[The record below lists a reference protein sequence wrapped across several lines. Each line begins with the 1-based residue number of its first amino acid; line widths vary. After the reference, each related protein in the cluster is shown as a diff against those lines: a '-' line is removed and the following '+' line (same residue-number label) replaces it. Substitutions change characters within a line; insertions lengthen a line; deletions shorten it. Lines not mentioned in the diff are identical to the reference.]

1 MLFKAVRFSKTALVA
16 QYLLTIIVLSIFW
29 TSFGSI
35 HGLGVSTTR
44 TLLTTAPDPAVPRP
58 APSHPAEPEPQV
70 SEAEPTPQVSEAEA
84 SLVELAAQ
92 FLIDY
97 PLQKPYTNRF
107 GELGGRLQV
116 LRKWIE
122 LSEGA
127 GPGAQTDRVRDAVEA
142 VIASEFPFLVKNST
156 STTTPLTNL
165 RQSFTEPRGI
175 VIPTGN
181 KTFRF
186 ACHLI
191 AGLRRVFKTTLPI
204 QIVYA
209 GETDLPKS
217 KRDALASL
225 AGPRNG
231 IEEVD
236 ELGDISFLDVT
247 EVFDD
252 STLKLT
258 YGGWAIKIF
267 AALAS
272 KFTEVILLDADAV
285 FFQDPISLLKQ
296 KAYQDNGALFFHD
309 RLLWQYNFKERH
321 QWWHS
326 QVIREGPNLNK
337 SLVWTETYA
346 EEQDSGVVVVDKSRL
361 DVVLGLLHVAWQN
374 TRDVREETT
383 YKMTYGDKEAW
394 WFGFELANASYAFEK
409 HYGGI
414 VGWGRD
420 DNARV
425 LSPAVNTTSPLGEQP
440 PAKVCSFVISHVD
453 ESDKLLWYNGGLLKN
468 KITNKKEFE
477 VPTHWMMDADW
488 EKGASKPDMS
498 CMKHGNA
505 VELADAEKEIIKRSI
520 EEAQGVDSELN
531 LV

>member
-1 MLFKAVRFSKTALVA
+1 MLFKAVRFSKTALVV
-16 QYLLTIIVLSIFW
+16 QYLVTIIVLSVFW
-29 TSFGSI
+29 RCFGSI
-35 HGLGVSTTR
+35 HGLGVSTSR
-44 TLLTTAPDPAVPRP
+44 PLLVTDPDAARLPPPPP
-58 APSHPAEPEPQV
+58 APVDALAPV
-70 SEAEPTPQVSEAEA
+70 SDAEA
-84 SLVELAAQ
+84 DLIELTSQ
-92 FLIDY
+92 FFIDY
-97 PLQKPYTNRF
+97 PLQKPYTKRF

-122 LSEGA
+122 LSEKA
-127 GPGAQTDRVRDAVEA
+127 DPGPQTDRVVDAVEA
-142 VIASEFPFLVKNST
+142 VTASSFPFLVKDANS
-156 STTTPLTNL
+156 TTPLGDL
-165 RQSFTEPRGI
+165 RKGFTEQRGI

-191 AGLRRVFKTTLPI
+191 VGLRRVFKTTLPI
-204 QIVYA
+204 QVVYA
-209 GETDLPKS
+209 GNTDLPKA
-217 KRDALASL
+217 KRDALESL
-225 AGPRNG
+225 AITYTEDGE
-231 IEEVD
+231 IEH
-236 ELGDISFLDVT
+236 GDISFLDVT

-252 STLKLT
+252 TTLKLT

-285 FFQDPISLLKQ
+285 FFQDPISLLRQ
-296 KAYQDNGALFFHD
+296 KAYQENGALFFHD
-309 RLLWQYNFKERH
+309 RLLWQYDFKERH

-326 QVIREGPNLNK
+326 QVIREGPELNK
-337 SLVWTETYA
+337 SRVWTEMFA

-394 WFGFELANASYAFEK
+394 WFGFELANANYAFEK

-414 VGWGRD
+414 VGWGRN
-420 DNARV
+420 NAGV
-425 LSPAVNTTSPLGEQP
+425 QLTPAVNTTTPLAHP
-440 PAKVCSFVISHVD
+440 DKVCSFVISHVD

-468 KITNKKEFE
+468 KITNKREFE
-477 VPTHWMMDADW
+477 VPTHWMMDAEW
-488 EKGASKPDMS
+488 EKGANKPDMS
-498 CMKHGNA
+498 CMKHGTA
-505 VELADAEKEIIKRSI
+505 MELTGVEKEIIRRSI
-520 EEAQGVDSELN
+520 EEAQRVDVELN

>member
-16 QYLLTIIVLSIFW
+16 QYLLTIVVLSVLW
-29 TSFGSI
+29 TSYGSI

-44 TLLTTAPDPAVPRP
+44 TLLTTVPDPTSRPPPSVPE
-58 APSHPAEPEPQV
+58 AQTQV
-70 SEAEPTPQVSEAEA
+70 SDAE
-84 SLVELAAQ
+84 VELIEFTSQ
-92 FLIDY
+92 FFVDY
-97 PLQKPYTNRF
+97 PLQKPYTNKF

-116 LRKWIE
+116 LRKWLE
-122 LSEGA
+122 LSEKA
-127 GPGAQTDRVRDAVEA
+127 GPGSQADRVKDATEA

-156 STTTPLTNL
+156 STTPLADL
-165 RQSFTEPRGI
+165 RQRFTEPRGI

-191 AGLRRVFKTTLPI
+191 VALRRVFQAALPI
-204 QIVYA
+204 EIVYA
-209 GETDLPKS
+209 GDTDLPKS

-225 AGPRNG
+225 AAARTG
-231 IEEVD
+231 EYD
-236 ELGDISFLDVT
+236 AELGDISFLDVA

-258 YGGWAIKIF
+258 YGGWAIKVF

-285 FFQDPISLLKQ
+285 FFQDPVTLLKQ
-296 KAYQDNGALFFHD
+296 KAYQENGALFFHD
-309 RLLWQYNFKERH
+309 RLLWQYNFRERH

-326 QVIREGPNLNK
+326 QVIHEGPNLHQ
-337 SLVWTETYA
+337 SRVWTEMYA

-361 DVVLGLLHVAWQN
+361 DVMLGLLHVAWQN

-414 VGWGRD
+414 VGWGRHD
-420 DNARV
+420 AR
-425 LSPAVNTTSPLGEQP
+425 LLPAANSSEPLGQP
-440 PAKVCSFVISHVD
+440 SKVCSFVISHVD

-468 KITNKKEFE
+468 KITNMREFE
-477 VPTHWMMDADW
+477 VPTHWMMDAEW
-488 EKGASKPDMS
+488 EKGANKPDMS

-505 VELADAEKEIIKRSI
+505 KELALVEMDVIKRSI
-520 EEAQGVDSELN
+520 EAAKSVDIELN

>member
-16 QYLLTIIVLSIFW
+16 QYLLTITVLSIFW
-29 TSFGSI
+29 TSYGSI
-35 HGLGVSTTR
+35 HGLGVSTSR
-44 TLLTTAPDPAVPRP
+44 SLHNNGPDAAPRP
-58 APSHPAEPEPQV
+58 PPSAPVDPLLPISD
-70 SEAEPTPQVSEAEA
+70 AEA
-84 SLVELAAQ
+84 DLIELASQ
-92 FLIDY
+92 FFVDY
-97 PLQKPYTNRF
+97 PLEKPYTKRF
-107 GELGGRLQV
+107 GELGGRLQI

-122 LSEGA
+122 MSEKA
-127 GPGAQTDRVRDAVEA
+127 GPGPQTDRVMAAAEA
-142 VIASEFPFLVKNST
+142 VTASAFPFLVKNST
-156 STTTPLTNL
+156 STTPLADL
-165 RQSFTEPRGI
+165 RQGFTQPRGI

-191 AGLRRVFKTTLPI
+191 VGLRRVFKTTLPI
-204 QIVYA
+204 QVVYA
-209 GETDLPKS
+209 GDTDLPKE
-217 KRDALASL
+217 KRDALESL
-225 AGPRNG
+225 AAFRSESG
-231 IEEVD
+231 EV
-236 ELGDISFLDVT
+236 EHGDISFLDVM

-252 STLKLT
+252 ATLKLA
-258 YGGWAIKIF
+258 YGGWAIKAF

-285 FFQDPISLLKQ
+285 FFQDPISLLQQ
-296 KAYQDNGALFFHD
+296 KAYQKNGALFFHD

-326 QVIREGPNLNK
+326 QVVHEGPNLDK

-374 TRDVREETT
+374 TKDVREETT

-394 WFGFELANASYAFEK
+394 WFGFELANATYAFEK

-414 VGWGRD
+414 VGWGR
-420 DNARV
+420 NNPQLTSTANT
-425 LSPAVNTTSPLGEQP
+425 NTTLGQP
-440 PAKVCSFVISHVD
+440 DKVCSFVISHVD

-468 KITNKKEFE
+468 KITNKREFE
-477 VPTHWMMDADW
+477 VPTHWMMDAEW

-498 CMKHGNA
+498 CMKRGLA
-505 VELADAEKEIIKRSI
+505 MELTDAEKDVIRRSI
-520 EEAQGVDSELN
+520 EEAQSVDIELN

>member
-1 MLFKAVRFSKTALVA
+1 MA
-16 QYLLTIIVLSIFW
+16 
-29 TSFGSI
+29 
-35 HGLGVSTTR
+35 
-44 TLLTTAPDPAVPRP
+44 D
-58 APSHPAEPEPQV
+58 
-70 SEAEPTPQVSEAEA
+70 
-84 SLVELAAQ
+84 
-92 FLIDY
+92 
-97 PLQKPYTNRF
+97 
-107 GELGGRLQV
+107 
-116 LRKWIE
+116 
-122 LSEGA
+122 
-127 GPGAQTDRVRDAVEA
+127 
-142 VIASEFPFLVKNST
+142 
-156 STTTPLTNL
+156 L
-165 RQSFTEPRGI
+165 RQRFTEPRGI

-191 AGLRRVFKTTLPI
+191 VSLRRVFKTTLPI
-204 QIVYA
+204 QVVYA
-209 GETDLPKS
+209 GNTDLPEA
-217 KRDALASL
+217 KRNALQSLASL
-225 AGPRNG
+225 RTEDG
-231 IEEVD
+231 EV
-236 ELGDISFLDVT
+236 EHGDISFLDVT

-252 STLKLT
+252 STLGLT
-258 YGGWAIKIF
+258 YGGWAIKVF

-309 RLLWQYNFKERH
+309 RLLWQYDFRERH

-394 WFGFELANASYAFEK
+394 WFGFELTNTGYAFEK

-414 VGWGRD
+414 VGWGR
-420 DNARV
+420 NVAQ
-425 LSPAVNTTSPLGEQP
+425 LTSTANITSPPTQP
-440 PAKVCSFVISHVD
+440 ERVCSFVISHVD

-468 KITNKKEFE
+468 KITDKREFE
-477 VPTHWMMDADW
+477 VPTHWMMDAEW
-488 EKGASKPDMS
+488 EKGANKPDMS
-498 CMKHGNA
+498 CMKRGIA
-505 VELADAEKEIIKRSI
+505 MELTDAEKEIIKRSI
-520 EEAQGVDSELN
+520 EEAQSVDIELN

>member
-44 TLLTTAPDPAVPRP
+44 TLLTTVPDTVPSP
-58 APSHPAEPEPQV
+58 PPSHPAD
-70 SEAEPTPQVSEAEA
+70 PTQVSEAEA
-84 SLVELAAQ
+84 GLIELAAQ
-92 FLIDY
+92 FFIDY
-97 PLQKPYTNRF
+97 PLQKPYTKRF

-122 LSEGA
+122 LSERA
-127 GPGAQTDRVRDAVEA
+127 GPGAQTDRVQDAIEA
-142 VIASEFPFLVKNST
+142 VVASEFPFLVKNST
-156 STTTPLTNL
+156 STTPLTDL
-165 RQSFTEPRGI
+165 RQRSTEPRGI

-191 AGLRRVFKTTLPI
+191 VGLRRVFKTTLPI

-225 AGPRNG
+225 ATPRNEM
-231 IEEVD
+231 EEAVP
-236 ELGDISFLDVT
+236 GDISFLDVT

-272 KFTEVILLDADAV
+272 TFTEVILLDADAV

-309 RLLWQYNFKERH
+309 RLLWQYDFKERH

-420 DNARV
+420 DAR
-425 LSPAVNTTSPLGEQP
+425 LTPAVNTTAPPEQ

-468 KITNKKEFE
+468 KITNKREFE
-477 VPTHWMMDADW
+477 VPTHWMMDAEW

-505 VELADAEKEIIKRSI
+505 VELAGAEKEIIRRSI
-520 EEAQGVDSELN
+520 EEAQSVDSELN

>member
-16 QYLLTIIVLSIFW
+16 QYLLTIVVLSFLW

-44 TLLTTAPDPAVPRP
+44 TLLTTVPDTAPRP
-58 APSHPAEPEPQV
+58 PPSAPEN
-70 SEAEPTPQVSEAEA
+70 PTQVSEAEA
-84 SLVELAAQ
+84 GLIELAAQ
-92 FLIDY
+92 FFIDY
-97 PLQKPYTNRF
+97 PLQKPYTKRF
-107 GELGGRLQV
+107 GELGGRLQI
-116 LRKWIE
+116 LRKWIQ
-122 LSEGA
+122 LSEEA
-127 GPGAQTDRVRDAVEA
+127 GPGSQTDRVKDATEA
-142 VIASEFPFLVKNST
+142 VIASEFPFLVKNSI
-156 STTTPLTNL
+156 STTPLARL
-165 RQSFTEPRGI
+165 RQRFTEPRGI

-191 AGLRRVFKTTLPI
+191 VGLRRVFKTTLPI

-209 GETDLPKS
+209 GDNDLPKS

-225 AGPRNG
+225 AGPRTG
-231 IEEVD
+231 MEEA

-258 YGGWAIKIF
+258 YGGWAIKVF

-285 FFQDPISLLKQ
+285 FLQDPISLLKQ
-296 KAYQDNGALFFHD
+296 KAYQNNGALFFHD
-309 RLLWQYNFKERH
+309 RLLWQYDFKERH

-326 QVIREGPNLNK
+326 QVVREGPNLNK

-394 WFGFELANASYAFEK
+394 WFGFELANATYAFEK

-420 DNARV
+420 DAR
-425 LSPAVNTTSPLGEQP
+425 LTPTVNTTTPLAQ

-468 KITNKKEFE
+468 KITNKREFE
-477 VPTHWMMDADW
+477 VPTHWMMDAEW
-488 EKGASKPDMS
+488 EKGANKPDMS
-498 CMKHGNA
+498 CMKHGIA
-505 VELADAEKEIIKRSI
+505 MELTGAEKEILKRSI

>member
-44 TLLTTAPDPAVPRP
+44 PVLTSAPGPASRP
-58 APSHPAEPEPQV
+58 PPSAPARPPQV
-70 SEAEPTPQVSEAEA
+70 PDAEA
-84 SLVELAAQ
+84 DLVELAAR
-92 FLIDY
+92 FFVDY
-97 PLQKPYTNRF
+97 PLQKPYTRRF

-122 LSEGA
+122 LSGEA
-127 GPGAQTDRVRDAVEA
+127 GPGPQTDRVIDATEA
-142 VIASEFPFLVKNST
+142 VIASAFPFLVKNSG
-156 STTTPLTNL
+156 STTPLADL
-165 RQSFTEPRGI
+165 RRKFTEPRGI

-191 AGLRRVFKTTLPI
+191 VSLRRVFKTTLPI
-204 QIVYA
+204 QVVYA
-209 GETDLPKS
+209 GDTDLPRA
-217 KRDALASL
+217 KRDALQSL
-225 AGPRNG
+225 ASFRTEYG
-231 IEEVD
+231 EV
-236 ELGDISFLDVT
+236 EHGDISFLDVT

-252 STLKLT
+252 TTLKLT
-258 YGGWAIKIF
+258 YGGWAIKVF

-285 FFQDPISLLKQ
+285 FFQDPISLLQQ
-296 KAYQDNGALFFHD
+296 KAYQENGALFFHD
-309 RLLWQYNFKERH
+309 RLLWQYDFKERH

-326 QVIREGPNLNK
+326 QVVHEGPNLNK

-394 WFGFELANASYAFEK
+394 WFGFELSKATYAFEK

-414 VGWGRD
+414 VGWGRTRNNVQLTSKV
-420 DNARV
+420 NAT
-425 LSPAVNTTSPLGEQP
+425 APLEKP
-440 PAKVCSFVISHVD
+440 EKVCSFVISHVD

-468 KITNKKEFE
+468 KITNKREFE
-477 VPTHWMMDADW
+477 VPTHWMMDAEW
-488 EKGASKPDMS
+488 EKGANKPDMS
-498 CMKHGNA
+498 CMKHGTA
-505 VELADAEKEIIKRSI
+505 MELADVEKEIIRRSI
-520 EEAQGVDSELN
+520 EEAQSVDIELN

>member
-16 QYLLTIIVLSIFW
+16 QYLVTIILLSIFW
-29 TSFGSI
+29 RSFGSI
-35 HGLGVSTTR
+35 HGLGVPTTR
-44 TLLTTAPDPAVPRP
+44 PLLTTPPDPARRP
-58 APSHPAEPEPQV
+58 PPPDPATPSPI
-70 SEAEPTPQVSEAEA
+70 SDAEA
-84 SLVELAAQ
+84 GLIELAAQ
-92 FLIDY
+92 FFVDY

-107 GELGGRLQV
+107 GELGGRIRV

-122 LSEGA
+122 LSEEA
-127 GPGAQTDRVRDAVEA
+127 GPGPQTDRVTDATEA
-142 VIASEFPFLVKNST
+142 VVSSAFPFLVKNST
-156 STTTPLTNL
+156 STTPLADL
-165 RQSFTEPRGI
+165 RQKFTETRGI

-191 AGLRRVFKTTLPI
+191 VSLRRVFKTTLPI

-209 GETDLPKS
+209 GNTDLPEA
-217 KRDALASL
+217 KRNALESL
-225 AGPRNG
+225 ANFRTEDG
-231 IEEVD
+231 EV
-236 ELGDISFLDVT
+236 EHGEISFLDVT

-258 YGGWAIKIF
+258 YGGWAIKVF

-296 KAYQDNGALFFHD
+296 KAYQENGALFFHD
-309 RLLWQYNFKERH
+309 RLLWQYDFKERH

-326 QVIREGPNLNK
+326 QVIREGPNLNN

-394 WFGFELANASYAFEK
+394 WFGFELANTSYAFEK

-414 VGWGRD
+414 VGWGR
-420 DNARV
+420 NVPQLTSTA
-425 LSPAVNTTSPLGEQP
+425 NTTSPPTQP
-440 PAKVCSFVISHVD
+440 EKVCSFVISHVD

-468 KITNKKEFE
+468 KITNKREFE
-477 VPTHWMMDADW
+477 VPTHWMMDAVW
-488 EKGASKPDMS
+488 EKGANKPDMS
-498 CMKHGNA
+498 CMKRGIA
-505 VELADAEKEIIKRSI
+505 MELTDIEKEIIKRSI
-520 EEAQGVDSELN
+520 EEAQNVDSELN

>member
-16 QYLLTIIVLSIFW
+16 QYLVTIIVLSVFW
-29 TSFGSI
+29 RSFGSI
-35 HGLGVSTTR
+35 HGLGVSTSR
-44 TLLTTAPDPAVPRP
+44 PLLTNGPDTERRPPPSAPATSPPPIISD
-58 APSHPAEPEPQV
+58 
-70 SEAEPTPQVSEAEA
+70 AEA
-84 SLVELAAQ
+84 DLIELTSQ
-92 FLIDY
+92 FFIDY
-97 PLQKPYTNRF
+97 PLQKPYTKRF

-122 LSEGA
+122 LSEEA
-127 GPGAQTDRVRDAVEA
+127 GPGPQTDRVVGATEA
-142 VIASEFPFLVKNST
+142 VTASAFPFLVKNST
-156 STTTPLTNL
+156 STTPLAGL
-165 RQSFTEPRGI
+165 RQKFTEKRGI

-191 AGLRRVFKTTLPI
+191 VSLRRVFKTTLPI
-204 QIVYA
+204 QVVYA
-209 GETDLPKS
+209 GETDLPKA
-217 KRDALASL
+217 KREALETLASSRTDT
-225 AGPRNG
+225 G
-231 IEEVD
+231 
-236 ELGDISFLDVT
+236 ELEHGDISFLDVT

-252 STLKLT
+252 TTLKLT

-285 FFQDPISLLKQ
+285 FFQDPISLLRQ
-296 KAYQDNGALFFHD
+296 KAYQENGALFFHD
-309 RLLWQYNFKERH
+309 RLLWQYDFKERH

-326 QVIREGPNLNK
+326 QVVHEGPNLNK

-394 WFGFELANASYAFEK
+394 WFGFELANATYAFEK

-414 VGWGRD
+414 VGWGRN
-420 DNARV
+420 NAQ
-425 LSPAVNTTSPLGEQP
+425 LTTTANTTIPAPQP
-440 PAKVCSFVISHVD
+440 DKVCSFVISHVD
-453 ESDKLLWYNGGLLKN
+453 ESDRLLWYNGGLLKN
-468 KITNKKEFE
+468 KITNKREFE
-477 VPTHWMMDADW
+477 VPTHWMMDAEW
-488 EKGASKPDMS
+488 EKGANKPDMS
-498 CMKHGNA
+498 CMKHGTSM
-505 VELADAEKEIIKRSI
+505 ELTDTEKGIIRRSI
-520 EEAQGVDSELN
+520 EEAQSVDIELK